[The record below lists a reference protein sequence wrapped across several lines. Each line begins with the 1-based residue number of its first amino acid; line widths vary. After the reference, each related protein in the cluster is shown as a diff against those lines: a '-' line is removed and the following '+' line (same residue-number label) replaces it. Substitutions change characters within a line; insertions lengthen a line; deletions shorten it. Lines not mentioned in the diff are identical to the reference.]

1 LKVLVAGATGAIGRA
16 LIPKL
21 LGAGHEVVA
30 LTRSPEKAA
39 ALGVHVAPADA
50 FDAEAVR
57 AAVAEARPDAVIDEL
72 TDLGG
77 GSPLDPRSFAAND
90 RMRLEGCANVL
101 AAARAAGV
109 TRYLQQ
115 SIAFFAQPGEGSAD
129 EDVPLAVDSPVGEG
143 VRAVAMLEARVREA
157 GGTILRYG
165 NFYGPGTWYVP
176 DGAIADAVRARKY
189 PVVGNGGA
197 AGSFV
202 HVEDAADATVAALER
217 GATGTFHVVADETPP
232 AREWLPAY
240 AAALGA
246 KRPRRVPAFIA
257 RRVAGPGAVWYA
269 TRLRAADNAKARRE
283 LGFAPRP
290 FVTPAELYP
299 A

>member
-1 LKVLVAGATGAIGRA
+1 LRVLVAGATGAIGRA
-16 LIPKL
+16 LVPKL

-30 LTRSPEKAA
+30 LTRSPERAA
-39 ALGVHVAPADA
+39 ALGAQVAVADA

-57 AAVAEARPDAVIDEL
+57 LAVAEARPEAVIDAL
-72 TDLGG
+72 TDLGR
-77 GSPLDPRSFAAND
+77 GSPLDPSTFAAND
-90 RMRLEGCANVL
+90 RMRLEGCAGVL

-129 EDVPLAVDSPVGEG
+129 EEVPLAVDSPMRDG
-143 VRAVAMLEARVREA
+143 VRAVATLEARVREA

-165 NFYGPGTWYVP
+165 NFYGPGTWYAP
-176 DGAIADAVRARKY
+176 DGAIADAVRARRY

-217 GATGTFHVVADETPP
+217 GATGTFHLVADETPP

-246 KRPRRVPAFIA
+246 KRPRRVPAFLA

-269 TRLRAADNAKARRE
+269 TQLRAADNAKARRE

-290 FVTPAELYP
+290 LVTPAEL
-299 A
+299 